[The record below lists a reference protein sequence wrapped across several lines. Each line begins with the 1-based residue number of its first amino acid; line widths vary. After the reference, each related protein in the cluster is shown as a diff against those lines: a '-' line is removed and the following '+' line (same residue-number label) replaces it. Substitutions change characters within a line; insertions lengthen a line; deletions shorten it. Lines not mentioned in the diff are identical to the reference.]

1 MLDIERM
8 IEYNI
13 HKPSMQRPVQRELS
27 TVERIRPD
35 DTFKWNDDDF
45 LPVQSK
51 PMQGL
56 DVNDKDQHGVFKG
69 GFLGAEWME
78 RRKEEGREGDLVGR
92 IFPSLDEIIL
102 GLC

>member
-1 MLDIERM
+1 
-8 IEYNI
+8 
-13 HKPSMQRPVQRELS
+13 MQRPVQRESS

-56 DVNDKDQHGVFKG
+56 DVNDKDRSYG
-69 GFLGAEWME
+69 GFLGNVWIE
-78 RRKEEGREGDLVGR
+78 RRR
-92 IFPSLDEIIL
+92 
-102 GLC
+102 